1 MRRKTYENISFKDFE
16 EHERQPTFRSRLHCI
31 IFALLSLELWIYQ
44 LLSFAAVAHQLEAN
58 IFKPIS
64 IVHNQYTEVEPFEMT
79 NRTKFIH

>member
-16 EHERQPTFRSRLHCI
+16 EHERQPTFRSRLHCT

-58 IFKPIS
+58 IFKTIS